1 MDKVVYRGVEI
12 EVMHGDITKL
22 EVEAIVNAANT
33 HLIMGGGVAGAI
45 KRAGGKEIEEEA
57 VRQGPIKIGSAIA
70 TSAGRLKAKYVIHS
84 PTMELDFK
92 TDEEKV
98 RLAMIAALR
107 KAEELKVKSIAFPAL
122 GTGVGGLPKDL
133 AAKIMIEEL
142 KKHLDSGRSSLKRVV
157 FADINADQVG
167 FFRKEL
173 EALK

>member
-1 MDKVVYRGVEI
+1 MDKVVYREVEI

-142 KKHLDSGRSSLKRVV
+142 KKHLDSGRSSLKRVI

>member
-1 MDKVVYRGVEI
+1 MVVYRGVEI
-12 EVMHGDITKL
+12 EALLGDITKL

-57 VRQGPIKIGSAIA
+57 IRLGPISIGSAVA
-70 TSAGRLKAKYVIHS
+70 TSAGKLKAKFVIHS

-92 TDEEKV
+92 TDESKV
-98 RLAMIAALR
+98 RLATRAALK

-122 GTGVGGLPKDL
+122 GTGVGGLAKDL
-133 AAKIMIEEL
+133 AARVMVEEI
-142 KKHLDSGRSSLKRVV
+142 KKHIESGTGLRKVILV
-157 FADINADQVG
+157 DINAEQVD
-167 FFRKEL
+167 FFKREL

>member
-122 GTGVGGLPKDL
+122 GTGVGGLPKNL

-142 KKHLDSGRSSLKRVV
+142 KKHLDSGRSSLKRVI

>member
-1 MDKVVYRGVEI
+1 MEKVVYKGVEI
-12 EVMHGDITKL
+12 EVIHGDITKL

-33 HLIMGGGVAGAI
+33 RLIMGGGVAGAI

-57 VRQGPIKIGSAIA
+57 VRQGPIKIGSAVV

-92 TDEEKV
+92 TDEGKV
-98 RLAMIAALR
+98 RLAMIAALK

-133 AAKIMIEEL
+133 AAKIMVEEL
-142 KKHLDSGRSSLKRVV
+142 KKHLDSGKSSLKRVV
-157 FADINADQVG
+157 FVDINADQVE